1 MWVIFGHEGPR
12 TGLSLDSPVF
22 ISKIVQTGVGQLR
35 RMRDNAKRR
44 CSRNSVQPIH
54 LEDTIVTRIFVLS
67 GQSLFSRGVEI
78 LLRQDQGMELV
89 GEETDVERAIERIKA
104 LCPDVVLLEQELPA
118 GDTAPVVMRILN
130 EMPNAK
136 IVGVQLADNMIRVY
150 HGEQR
155 VAREIGDLWE
165 VIKNDPR
172 RDESTS
178 P

>member
-1 MWVIFGHEGPR
+1 M
-12 TGLSLDSPVF
+12 
-22 ISKIVQTGVGQLR
+22 
-35 RMRDNAKRR
+35 
-44 CSRNSVQPIH
+44 
-54 LEDTIVTRIFVLS
+54 TRIFVLS